1 MNYEFS
7 VNGQKVSVLKSAK
20 SLLDCHLLRQQYKR
34 SQMYTPIK
42 KVQNFQ
48 FAINSLSQ
56 TQTTCQLS
64 TNRSK
69 RTLQSSQKTRREK
82 KLAPCELSQNLEI
95 FDKLPN
101 SHQSSIQRL
110 NSPIQHVPNLQ
121 FNLNYHLRQ
130 LRFKQQLQKEQFWQ
144 DFSINPTPR
153 GFTNRVYKIK
163 KNDPKLQF
171 YMDCSKRTNE

>member
-7 VNGQKVSVLKSAK
+7 VNGQKVSILNTAK
-20 SLLDCHLLRQQYKR
+20 SLLDCHLLRHQYNR
-34 SQMYTPIK
+34 SQKYTPIK

-48 FAINSLSQ
+48 FALNSLSQ
-56 TQTTCQLS
+56 TQTSCQLS

-69 RTLQSSQKTRREK
+69 RTLQSSQKSRREK
-82 KLAPCELSQNLEI
+82 RFVPSELSQNLEFI
-95 FDKLPN
+95 EKLPKSN
-101 SHQSSIQRL
+101 QSSIQRL
-110 NSPIQHVPNLQ
+110 NSPTQHVPNLQ

-130 LRFKQQLQKEQFWQ
+130 LKFKQQSQKDQFWQ
-144 DFSINPTPR
+144 DFSITPTPR

-171 YMDCSKRTNE
+171 YMDCSKRVNE